1 MTRKLNKQAGF
12 SIVELMVS
20 LILGL
25 IISGAVI
32 QMLVGSNVTNAL
44 NRAIASSQENGRFI
58 MSRLRQDLVMVGLYD
73 AFDPNLSQ
81 AVDNVEEAA
90 FVLDH
95 PVALPGDFS
104 GRATLGSIQGTN
116 GSNDTLVV
124 SLQAERDC
132 RGLKLG
138 YAANEEF
145 YVVNEYFVEDNLLKC
160 RGFDGRFLRGQ
171 VAASGH
177 NGHAS
182 YTLLD
187 DVLSFQVA
195 YGISAP
201 LNGNTVARPV
211 RYIDASELAA
221 AYANNSTVV
230 AIRIAMVL
238 KGEGRVQLDAP
249 FTYKLLNESSQTAP
263 DASVY
268 QAFETT
274 ISLRNMK
281 NLSGGN
287 AI

>member
-1 MTRKLNKQAGF
+1 
-12 SIVELMVS
+12 
-20 LILGL
+20 
-25 IISGAVI
+25 
-32 QMLVGSNVTNAL
+32 
-44 NRAIASSQENGRFI
+44 
-58 MSRLRQDLVMVGLYD
+58 
-73 AFDPNLSQ
+73 
-81 AVDNVEEAA
+81 
-90 FVLDH
+90 
-95 PVALPGDFS
+95 
-104 GRATLGSIQGTN
+104 
-116 GSNDTLVV
+116 
-124 SLQAERDC
+124 
-132 RGLKLG
+132 
-138 YAANEEF
+138 
-145 YVVNEYFVEDNLLKC
+145 
-160 RGFDGRFLRGQ
+160 
-171 VAASGH
+171 
-177 NGHAS
+177 
-182 YTLLD
+182 
-187 DVLSFQVA
+187 
-195 YGISAP
+195 